1 MLVYRLSPVTQHLP
15 GRTPLRPGR
24 GSCPTRWHSRRCW
37 TGPGRAPWS
46 RGGGPRRRGRACR
59 GWGRHRLRSRRLWR
73 EISRHFQVLEKIEL
87 NLLFWDIFWDARSR
101 ISSVMAAD
109 SLLYCSVSRDISRV
123 LSDSQLQTG
132 LVTINQETDN
142 FNIEEREIFL
152 RNIVAV

>member
-1 MLVYRLSPVTQHLP
+1 
-15 GRTPLRPGR
+15 
-24 GSCPTRWHSRRCW
+24 
-37 TGPGRAPWS
+37 
-46 RGGGPRRRGRACR
+46 
-59 GWGRHRLRSRRLWR
+59 
-73 EISRHFQVLEKIEL
+73 
-87 NLLFWDIFWDARSR
+87 
-101 ISSVMAAD
+101 MAAD